1 MASDKKQQKPTLSPL
16 TGLTP
21 QQEQAAM
28 MLASGEN
35 LTAVARQLNLNRS
48 TLYEWQANTAFQC
61 FYNQQC
67 QDHQQ
72 AVKNALFGLHSRAVD
87 TLTDL
92 LTNGNE
98 NTRLKASMW
107 LLERVAGVAIGET
120 RIKEALKKQC
130 THGASGWDDLNVL
143 NEREY
148 KAELKRYGLR
158 DDDV

>member
-1 MASDKKQQKPTLSPL
+1 MTTSRKQQKTTISPT

-21 QQEQAAM
+21 QQEQAAI

-48 TLYEWQANTAFQC
+48 TLYEWQDNTAFKC

-67 QDHQQ
+67 QDHKE
-72 AVKNALFGLHSRAVD
+72 AVKNALFGLHSTAVD

-98 NTRLKASMW
+98 ATRLKAAMW
-107 LLERVAGVAIGET
+107 LLERVANTEIGKTNIRAVLRE
-120 RIKEALKKQC
+120 KC
-130 THGASGWDDLNVL
+130 THDDMSVSWGKL
-143 NEREY
+143 NEAEY
-148 KAELKRYGLR
+148 KSELQRYGLS
-158 DDDV
+158 DD

>member
-1 MASDKKQQKPTLSPL
+1 MASDKKQQKPTLSPH

-35 LTAVARQLNLNRS
+35 ITAVARQLNLNRS

-61 FYNQQC
+61 YYNQQC

-72 AVKNALFGLHSRAVD
+72 AVKNALFGLHRQAVD
-87 TLTDL
+87 TLTNL
-92 LTNGNE
+92 LANGNE

-107 LLERVAGVAIGET
+107 LLERVAAVEVGDT
-120 RIKEALKKQC
+120 RLKEVLKKKC
-130 THGASGWDDLNVL
+130 THSPTDWDLDVL

-148 KAELKRYGLR
+148 KAELKRYGLQ
-158 DDDV
+158 DDEV

>member
-1 MASDKKQQKPTLSPL
+1 
-16 TGLTP
+16 
-21 QQEQAAM
+21 

-48 TLYEWQANTAFQC
+48 TLYDWQENTAFQC
-61 FYNQQC
+61 FYNKQC
-67 QDHQQ
+67 QDHKE
-72 AVKNALFGLHSRAVD
+72 AVKNALFGLYGRAIE

-107 LLERVAGVAIGET
+107 LLERVASVEVGDT
-120 RIKEALKKQC
+120 RLKEVLKRKC
-130 THGASGWDDLNVL
+130 THDPRSDWDNLNTL

-148 KAELKRYGLR
+148 KAELQRYGLS
-158 DDDV
+158 DDE

>member
-1 MASDKKQQKPTLSPL
+1 MAKSKTQQNPTLSPL

-21 QQEQAAM
+21 QQEQAAI
-28 MLASGEN
+28 MLASGKN
-35 LTAVARQLNLNRS
+35 ISAVARQLKLNRS
-48 TLYEWQANTAFQC
+48 TLYEWQENTAFQC

-67 QDHQQ
+67 QDHKE
-72 AVKNALFGLHSRAVD
+72 AVKNALFGLYNTAID
-87 TLTDL
+87 TLTNL

-158 DDDV
+158 DDEV

>member
-1 MASDKKQQKPTLSPL
+1 MTKNKTQQKPTLSPL

-21 QQEQAAM
+21 QQEQAAI

-48 TLYEWQANTAFQC
+48 TLYDWQENTAFQC

-67 QDHQQ
+67 QDHKE
-72 AVKNALFGLHSRAVD
+72 AVKNALFGLYGQAID

-98 NTRLKASMW
+98 NTRLKASIW
-107 LLERVAGVAIGET
+107 LLERVASVEVGDT
-120 RIKEALKKQC
+120 RLREVLKKKC
-130 THGASGWDDLNVL
+130 THDPSGWYDLNTL
-143 NEREY
+143 NEQEY
-148 KAELKRYGLR
+148 RAELQRYGLSEE
-158 DDDV
+158 

>member
-1 MASDKKQQKPTLSPL
+1 MATSRKQQKPTNSPL

-28 MLASGEN
+28 MMASGEN
-35 LTAVARQLNLNRS
+35 ITAVARQLNLNRS
-48 TLYEWQANTAFQC
+48 TLYEWQENMAFQC

-72 AVKNALFGLHSRAVD
+72 AVKNALFGLHNTAIE

-107 LLERVAGVAIGET
+107 LLERVANTEIGKT
-120 RIKEALKKQC
+120 NIRTALKEKC
-130 THGASGWDDLNVL
+130 THNELDVDWEKL
-143 NEREY
+143 NEDEY
-148 KAELKRYGLR
+148 KAELKRYGLSGE
-158 DDDV
+158 

>member
-1 MASDKKQQKPTLSPL
+1 MTKNKTQQKPTLSPL

-21 QQEQAAM
+21 QQEQAAI

-48 TLYEWQANTAFQC
+48 TLYDWQENTAFQC

-67 QDHQQ
+67 QDHKE
-72 AVKNALFGLHSRAVD
+72 AVKNALFGLYGQAID

-98 NTRLKASMW
+98 NTRLKASIW
-107 LLERVAGVAIGET
+107 LLERVASVEVGDT
-120 RIKEALKKQC
+120 RLREVLKKKC
-130 THGASGWDDLNVL
+130 THDQSGRYDLNTL
-143 NEREY
+143 NEQEY
-148 KAELKRYGLR
+148 RSELQRYGLSEE
-158 DDDV
+158 